1 MSRFLALAAA
11 MALAGCGAS
20 YSQPADVALPP
31 PVTAES
37 VELPPAVACD
47 NKADVPPAVASYPP
61 LAALPPAGQM
71 PAGTR
76 MREIQERGR
85 LIVGTSIDTLLFA
98 SVNPS
103 NGNIEGFDIDVAKL
117 VASAIFGIPIDDP
130 ALDQKLDLK
139 GITYAQ
145 RIPKVSSGEVDII
158 AHTMTINCTRW
169 QQGVAFSSVYLNAGQ
184 KLLVA
189 KGSDVTTMADLAGSK
204 VCASAGGTSA
214 DELKAAGA
222 EIYPPP
228 SDSNPTGGV
237 GNQTDCLVL
246 LQRGEVDAIRSDDTV
261 LAGFANQDPNTEVVG
276 KPLTQ
281 EPYGLAIAADH
292 PEFVQFVNAVL
303 DQARAPKP
311 DGTPGDWQRLYDR
324 WLRPTLGD
332 PVANLDENLIGIPQP
347 DHSRPLPRA

>member
-1 MSRFLALAAA
+1 MRRLLAFAATL
-11 MALAGCGAS
+11 ALAGCGTS
-20 YSQPADVALPP
+20 YTQPADVALPP
-31 PVTAES
+31 AVTAPK
-37 VELPPAVACD
+37 VELPVAAPCD
-47 NKADVPPAVASYPP
+47 NKKDLPPAVASYPP
-61 LAALPPAGQM
+61 LTAIPPVGQM

-76 MREIQERGR
+76 MREIQDRGR

-103 NGNIEGFDIDVAKL
+103 NGQIEGFDVDMAKL
-117 VASAIFGIPIDDP
+117 VASAIFGIGIDDP
-130 ALDQKLDLK
+130 KLLEKLDLR

-145 RIPKVSSGEVDII
+145 RIPKVASGEVDII

-189 KGSDVTTMADLAGSK
+189 KGSGVTTMEDLAGRK

-222 EIYPPP
+222 EIFPPP

-246 LQRGEVDAIRSDDTV
+246 LQRGDVNAIRSDDTV

-281 EPYGLAIAADH
+281 EPYGLAIDADH

-311 DGTPGDWQRLYDR
+311 DGSPGDWQRLYDK

-332 PVANLDENLIGIPQP
+332 PTADLDTGAKGVPQP
-347 DHSRPLPRA
+347 DYSRPLPKA